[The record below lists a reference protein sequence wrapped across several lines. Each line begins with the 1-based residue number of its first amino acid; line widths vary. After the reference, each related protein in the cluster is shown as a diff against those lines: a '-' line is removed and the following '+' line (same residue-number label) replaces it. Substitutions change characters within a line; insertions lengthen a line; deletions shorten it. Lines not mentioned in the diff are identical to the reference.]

1 MPRTKKVVQAV
12 EPVNAPLN
20 ESAVATPLAYTK
32 DDYIKARETIKQY
45 REAQKSKPKRKC
57 SEKQLEALKA
67 GREKNQRFQKN
78 QVKPSD

>member
-1 MPRTKKVVQAV
+1 MPRSKKVVQAV
-12 EPVNAPLN
+12 ESSTTPLN

-32 DDYIKARETIKQY
+32 EDYNKARETIKQY

-67 GREKNQRFQKN
+67 GREKNNRFKN

>member
-20 ESAVATPLAYTK
+20 ESAAVATPLAYTK
-32 DDYIKARETIKQY
+32 DDYIKARETIRQY

-67 GREKNQRFQKN
+67 GREKNNRFKN
-78 QVKPSD
+78 QVKPLD

>member
-20 ESAVATPLAYTK
+20 ESAAVATPLAYTK
-32 DDYIKARETIKQY
+32 EDYNKARETIRQY

-67 GREKNQRFQKN
+67 GREKNNRFKN
-78 QVKPSD
+78 QVKPLD